1 MGSHMKKAVFAE
13 QMAKALKKWHKDTKT
28 KKGKARN
35 LPSTRL
41 GGSGSFSIS
50 PSSYGTTLHRSK
62 TTGHSSNTIYYKQEE
77 QEEEEEEDEM
87 SDLEA
92 GAEDATERF
101 QERQRQFYHS

>member
-13 QMAKALKKWHKDTKT
+13 QMAKALKKWHKDIKT
-28 KKGKARN
+28 KKGKARK

-77 QEEEEEEDEM
+77 KEEEEDEM

-101 QERQRQFYHS
+101 QERQRPFQHS